1 MDNKTLMMWR
11 PGIGDLVAPAETPA
25 RTIYDVYGN
34 YNVSATSTTRDGF
47 RVVRSADYYL
57 DTICTQ
63 DPNPTKYGT
72 CEYCSQTL
80 RLECHAAGS
89 AVLLNLRPTVGAIAD
104 YGYYEGFYYYDK
116 DPVLHQVNTSAGGR
130 PELVLGGKANMW
142 GEHVKSPH
150 A

>member
-25 RTIYDVYGN
+25 STIYDVYGN

-80 RLECHAAGS
+80 RLQCHAAFVCLLHVCVFS
-89 AVLLNLRPTVGAIAD
+89 TSDRWCHRRLRVL
-104 YGYYEGFYYYDK
+104 
-116 DPVLHQVNTSAGGR
+116 
-130 PELVLGGKANMW
+130 
-142 GEHVKSPH
+142 
-150 A
+150 

>member
-25 RTIYDVYGN
+25 GTIYDVYGN

-80 RLECHAAGS
+80 RLQCHAADS
-89 AVLLNLRPTVGAIAD
+89 AVLLNLRP
-104 YGYYEGFYYYDK
+104 
-116 DPVLHQVNTSAGGR
+116 
-130 PELVLGGKANMW
+130 LVPSQTTATMRASITTTKTRCCTR
-142 GEHVKSPH
+142 
-150 A
+150 